1 MLKIIKENSGVYLLE
16 IFASEPFTIDLEC
29 FKDKTLNPGYY
40 YYSGSAQKNLEQR
53 VERHQNENKTIHW
66 HIDHLTTIPSNR
78 IKTVFLFNGA
88 LKNLECE
95 LISELLQNFKLRVGL
110 KGFGNSDCKRCITHL
125 LYCKKRLT
133 HSHFIVRYQS
143 IVRVIPSPIETV

>member
-16 IFASEPFTIDLEC
+16 ILASEPFTIDLES
-29 FKDKTLNPGYY
+29 FKDKILNPGYY

-66 HIDHLTTIPSNR
+66 HIDHLTTIKSNK

-95 LISELLQNFKLRVGL
+95 LISELLQNFRLRVAL
-110 KGFGNSDCKRCITHL
+110 KGFGNSDCRHCASHL

-133 HSHFIVRYQS
+133 HSHFIARYQS
-143 IVRVIPSPIETV
+143 MVRVMPAPIETV